1 MNFQKYLLP
10 SKCRMKTAFLKE
22 TQLDLAYPKVWFEII
37 DH

>member
-22 TQLDLAYPKVWFEII
+22 IQLDLAYPEVWNEII
-37 DH
+37 GH

>member
-22 TQLDLAYPKVWFEII
+22 TQLDLAYPKVWNEII
-37 DH
+37 GH